1 MEEFKKDPER
11 QIGDTDGILYRAM
24 LSRHKNIEE
33 NAVSKGKIKNRS
45 KPIVIRSAYSP
56 NKIIYE
62 SVDDESAI
70 ALKKWR
76 SEQRKLVLKASMD
89 ALVPHNRQNFRLAHY
104 PLNKRGVSARP
115 HFTQVKSKR
124 KKLSPLQ
131 RQGLQLLAQRSKA
144 EISLSRVSMPKKKCC
159 RQDKKSYSDCWMR
172 KLRYLIKY
180 RACRKM
186 VGL

>member
-11 QIGDTDGILYRAM
+11 QIGDTDGILYHDTAVIQTQ
-24 LSRHKNIEE
+24 KYEE

-76 SEQRKLVLKASMD
+76 SEQRKLVLNIYGRS
-89 ALVPHNRQNFRLAHY
+89 RTSQ
-104 PLNKRGVSARP
+104 S
-115 HFTQVKSKR
+115 T
-124 KKLSPLQ
+124 KL
-131 RQGLQLLAQRSKA
+131 
-144 EISLSRVSMPKKKCC
+144 
-159 RQDKKSYSDCWMR
+159 
-172 KLRYLIKY
+172 
-180 RACRKM
+180 
-186 VGL
+186 